1 MLISTTCLIVS
12 ILAAE
17 PIAPTARTRYP
28 YWQMVEE
35 VVTQIESQPPRMQ
48 SINEGL
54 RTPGQ
59 EYPFESFRHLRT
71 VDLLRAAREGVSV
84 ARQQEALGKPA
95 TEVDQ
100 QVLRNITIAL
110 EYLPLVIRENIDNT
124 EEDTIKVHAS
134 GQYTYT
140 PRETDEIFE
149 ILINKDDDPVLRK
162 FLLER
167 SVPGF
172 APDSLLALT
181 LPQYLTARDQRLR
194 DALITVA
201 SHPSEHPFLQ
211 LLAMELYMKYILD
224 SYKGIFNRD
233 PKVVEL
239 KEAGQP
245 VDYKLAI
252 DPDALG
258 LSEET
263 RKELKRLSFRLTDL
277 ALAIAGHISEGSTR
291 DEGVKTRTKAVLEE
305 IRDTIYNVD
314 KNVISEYLAG
324 RAPEPETDWPV
335 LPTTGVES
343 QGDPMMDGLITVPL
357 PEDGGPPVF

>member
-71 VDLLRAAREGVSV
+71 GDLLRAAREGVAV

-95 TEVDQ
+95 AEVDQ

-110 EYLPLVIRENIDNT
+110 EYLPLVIRENIDAADK
-124 EEDTIKVHAS
+124 EVRELDVLGFPK
-134 GQYTYT
+134 GD
-140 PRETDEIFE
+140 PLETDEILTIIE
-149 ILINKDDDPVLRK
+149 NRDDDPLLRR

-172 APDSLLALT
+172 AADSLLART
-181 LPQYLTARDQRLR
+181 LPQYLTARDKRLR
-194 DALITVA
+194 EVLIAVA
-201 SHPSEHPFLQ
+201 SHPAEVPSLQ
-211 LLAMELYMKYILD
+211 VLAMDIYLRYILD
-224 SYKGIFNRD
+224 GYKEIFNSD
-233 PKVVEL
+233 PKMMEL
-239 KEAGQP
+239 AAAGQP
-245 VDYKLAI
+245 VEYIAAVDA
-252 DPDALG
+252 DALG
-258 LSEET
+258 LSTET
-263 RKELKRLSFRLTDL
+263 LNGLKRMSSRLNDL
-277 ALAIAGHISEGSTR
+277 VLAIAGHIGEGSTR
-291 DEGVKTRTKAVLEE
+291 DEQVKARTRTVLEE
-305 IRDTIYNVD
+305 VRDTIYNVD
-314 KNVISEYLAG
+314 RNAIAEYLDG
-324 RAPEPETDWPV
+324 KAPEPEPLWPG
-335 LPTTGVES
+335 LPALDAAPTGLS
-343 QGDPMMDGLITVPL
+343 MPDGTIAVPL
-357 PEDGGPPVF
+357 PEDGGPPKF

>member
-1 MLISTTCLIVS
+1 MLISTTCLAVFV
-12 ILAAE
+12 LAAE

-71 VDLLRAAREGVSV
+71 VDLLRAAREGVAV
-84 ARQQEALGKPA
+84 ARQQEALGKPTA
-95 TEVDQ
+95 EVDQ

-110 EYLPLVIRENIDNT
+110 EYLPLVIRENIDAADK
-124 EEDTIKVHAS
+124 EVRELDVLGFPK
-134 GQYTYT
+134 GD
-140 PRETDEIFE
+140 PLETDEILI
-149 ILINKDDDPVLRK
+149 ILVNQDEDPVLRR

-201 SHPSEHPFLQ
+201 SHPGESPSLQ
-211 LLAMELYMKYILD
+211 LLAMDLYKKYILD

-239 KEAGQP
+239 REAGQP
-245 VDYKLAI
+245 VDYKMAI
-252 DPDALG
+252 DPDSLG

-314 KNVISEYLAG
+314 QNVISEYLAG
-324 RAPEPETDWPV
+324 KAPEPETEWPV

-343 QGDPMMDGLITVPL
+343 QGDPMMDGLIPVPL